1 MSFQFTHLVDFLIN
15 LERYDSSI
23 GLFDLSIMIQ
33 EIGNMIIISEI
44 YENELFVLLTCN
56 HELLIRL

>member
-1 MSFQFTHLVDFLIN
+1 MSFQFTHLVDFLIL

-23 GLFDLSIMIQ
+23 GLFDLSIMIH

-44 YENELFVLLTCN
+44 YTNEFLLAYDHN
-56 HELLIRL
+56 ILIGL

>member
-23 GLFDLSIMIQ
+23 GLFDLSIMIH

-44 YENELFVLLTCN
+44 YTNEFLLAYDHN
-56 HELLIRL
+56 ILIGL